1 MAFSFE
7 LKTDTA
13 KFSVNSDGKFIKT
26 YNRMYLCKNET
37 ELTIDQVCANVGILP
52 GAPFVNWS
60 PATCHLIDPVRLP
73 TVEPHC
79 AWEVSYEWST
89 DAVVP
94 QDSADTAPENRR
106 VKRRTGTST
115 QQRFI
120 LRDRL
125 NKMILDAAGSPYDG
139 GVPVTVYLGTLVFER
154 DETHNSSKMSQAALL
169 SGKLNSTTFMGCAPE
184 TLLLEVTG
192 EEKYEGAYHFWTFVY
207 TMTYDKDGWQPQPAN
222 AGLYQLVSGQRT
234 RIEENDGTATV
245 QPQPL
250 TVSGTVIP
258 EASRPAACNFID
270 VDFYPTFNFATLG
283 LPTT

>member
-1 MAFSFE
+1 MTFSFQSV
-7 LKTDTA
+7 KQDMDA
-13 KFSVNSDGKFIKT
+13 SVNSDGRFVKKYVDT
-26 YNRMYLCKNET
+26 YLAKSTT
-37 ELTIDQVCANVGILP
+37 ELTRDQVASSIGILP
-52 GAPFVNWS
+52 GAPHPDWEF
-60 PATCHLIDPVRLP
+60 ATCNNIKISRRP
-73 TVEPHC
+73 TRAPHC
-79 AWEVSYEWST
+79 AWDATYSYAT

-94 QDSADTAPENRR
+94 EDDGDTDPELRR

-120 LRDRL
+120 IRDR
-125 NKMILDAAGSPYDG
+125 NNEMILDAAGSPFDG

-184 TLLLEVTG
+184 TLLLDVTG
-192 EEKYEGAYHFWTFVY
+192 EENWEGAYHFWTFTY
-207 TMTYDKDGWQPQPAN
+207 TMTYDKDGWQPAPAN
-222 AGLYQLVSGQRT
+222 AGLYQLTSGQRV
-234 RIEENDGTATV
+234 RITESDGSDTQ

-250 TVSGTVIP
+250 TALGNVVP